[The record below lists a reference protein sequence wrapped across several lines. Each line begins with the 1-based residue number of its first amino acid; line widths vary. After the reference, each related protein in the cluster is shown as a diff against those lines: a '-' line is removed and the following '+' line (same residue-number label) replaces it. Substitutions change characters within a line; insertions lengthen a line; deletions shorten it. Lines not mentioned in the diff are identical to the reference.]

1 MIFAKKIEPI
11 FRNEFVKIWN
21 FGKVSQGIVKNEE
34 SNSHIHFLIVTK
46 QQTQMSSYQLGK
58 WDLTELVKNPKS
70 PAFQKQIQ
78 ELERQAKKFEKI
90 KSKLNPKMSSKQ
102 FMNILHQ
109 VEEISENMSRI
120 GGYASLSYS
129 SDTQSDEATSLMT
142 KMSKLGSEISN
153 KILFFDLWW
162 KTQVDNKN
170 AKRLMK
176 DAGELTE
183 YLSHKRLFAKY
194 ALSEPEERI
203 INTLDVT
210 GISALVK
217 LYDKITNSFE
227 YKMKVGSKIKTMTR
241 EELTNYV
248 RSTNPKIRE
257 TAYKT
262 ILSKYSEN
270 KGVVGEIYQNIVQNW
285 KDEGIEIRGYK
296 SPISMR
302 NIGNDVD
309 DKTID
314 SLLSICKKNSPIFQ
328 KFFIQKAKML
338 KMKKLRR
345 YDLYAP
351 AAANIKEKNYSYDK
365 SVKLVFESLG
375 KFSSTLEE
383 HARKVFNENHIDSD
397 IRQGKRDGAFCST
410 LTPKITPYV
419 LVNFT
424 GKSRDVFTLAHELG
438 HAVHSQTAQDRS
450 ILVQDAPLPLA
461 ETAST
466 FSELLLY
473 DNLSNK
479 ISDDEKK
486 AMLSEKIDDLYAT
499 ILRQSFFT
507 IFEVDAHKQIGNGT
521 TIDEISNTY
530 LKNLKV
536 QFGNSVSLSDDFEIE
551 WSCIPH
557 FYHTPFYCYAYSFGN
572 LLALSLFQRYKKEGK
587 DFVPAYINILAAG
600 GSKKPEKLLSE
611 YGFDI
616 TSPKFWQEGFDY
628 VKDQVNTLASLN

>member
-1 MIFAKKIEPI
+1 MTNYK
-11 FRNEFVKIWN
+11 
-21 FGKVSQGIVKNEE
+21 
-34 SNSHIHFLIVTK
+34 
-46 QQTQMSSYQLGK
+46 LGT
-58 WDLTELVKNPKS
+58 WDLSELVKNPKS
-70 PAFQKQIQ
+70 LVFQKQIK
-78 ELERQAKKFEKI
+78 ELENQAIKFEKI
-90 KSKLNPKMSSKQ
+90 KSKLDPKMSSKK
-102 FMNILHQ
+102 FMNIIQ
-109 VEEISENMSRI
+109 QIEEISKNMSKI

-162 KTQVDNKN
+162 KTQVDDKN

-176 DAGELTE
+176 DAGEITE

-217 LYDKITNSFE
+217 LYDKITNAFE
-227 YKMKVGSKIKTMTR
+227 YKMKIGNKSKTMTR

-262 ILSKYSEN
+262 ILTKYTEN
-270 KGVVGEIYQNIVQNW
+270 KGVVGEIYQNIVLNW
-285 KDEGIEIRGYK
+285 RDEGIEIRGYE

-309 DKTID
+309 DKTIE
-314 SLLSICKKNSPIFQ
+314 SLLSICRKNSPVFQ
-328 KFFIQKAKML
+328 KFFVQKAKML

-351 AAANIKEKNYSYDK
+351 AAANIKEKNYAYDK

-375 KFSSTLEE
+375 KFSNTLEE
-383 HARKVFNENHIDSD
+383 YARKVFNESHIDSA

-438 HAVHSQTAQDRS
+438 HAVHSQAAQDRS

-473 DNLSNK
+473 DNLSDK
-479 ISDDEKK
+479 ISDNEKK
-486 AMLSEKIDDLYAT
+486 IMLAEKIDDLYAT
-499 ILRQSFFT
+499 IMRQSFFT
-507 IFEVDAHKQIGNGT
+507 IFEVDAHKQIGKGT
-521 TIDEISNTY
+521 TINEISKTY
-530 LKNLKV
+530 LQNLKE
-536 QFGNSVSLSDDFEIE
+536 QFGNSVSLSDDFAIE

-587 DFVPAYINILAAG
+587 DFVPAYMSILAAG
-600 GSKKPEKLLSE
+600 GSKKPEKLLAE

-616 TSPKFWQEGFDY
+616 RSPKFWQEGFDY
-628 VKDQVNTLASLN
+628 VNEQVKVLASLN

>member
-1 MIFAKKIEPI
+1 MTNYK
-11 FRNEFVKIWN
+11 
-21 FGKVSQGIVKNEE
+21 
-34 SNSHIHFLIVTK
+34 
-46 QQTQMSSYQLGK
+46 LGA
-58 WDLTELVKNPKS
+58 WDLSELVKNPKS
-70 PAFQKQIQ
+70 PAFQKQIK
-78 ELERQAKKFEKI
+78 ELESQAVKFEKI
-90 KSKLNPKMSSKQ
+90 KSNLDPKMSSKK
-102 FMNILHQ
+102 FMNIIQ
-109 VEEISENMSRI
+109 QIEEISKNMSKI

-162 KTQVDNKN
+162 KTQVDDKN

-176 DAGELTE
+176 DAGEITE

-217 LYDKITNSFE
+217 LYDKITNAFE
-227 YKMKVGSKIKTMTR
+227 YKMKIGNKSKTMTR

-262 ILSKYSEN
+262 ILTKYTES
-270 KGVVGEIYQNIVQNW
+270 KGVVGEIYQNIVLNW
-285 KDEGIEIRGYK
+285 RDEGIEIRGYE

-309 DKTID
+309 DKTIE
-314 SLLSICKKNSPIFQ
+314 SLLSICRKNSPVFQ
-328 KFFIQKAKML
+328 KFFVQKAKML

-351 AAANIKEKNYSYDK
+351 AAANIKEKNYAYDK

-375 KFSSTLEE
+375 KFSNTLEE
-383 HARKVFNENHIDSD
+383 YARKVFNENHIDSA

-438 HAVHSQTAQDRS
+438 HAVHSQAARDRS

-473 DNLSNK
+473 DNLSDK
-479 ISDDEKK
+479 ISDNEKK
-486 AMLSEKIDDLYAT
+486 IMLAEKIDDLYAT
-499 ILRQSFFT
+499 IMRQSFFT
-507 IFEVDAHKQIGNGT
+507 IFEVDAHKQIGEGT
-521 TIDEISNTY
+521 TINEISKTY
-530 LKNLKV
+530 LQNLKE
-536 QFGNSVSLSDDFEIE
+536 QFGNSVSLSNDFAIE

-587 DFVPAYINILAAG
+587 DFVPAYMSILAAG
-600 GSKKPEKLLSE
+600 GSKKPEKLLAE

-616 TSPKFWQEGFDY
+616 KSPKFWQEGFDY
-628 VKDQVNTLASLN
+628 VNEQVKTLASLN

>member
-1 MIFAKKIEPI
+1 MTEIK
-11 FRNEFVKIWN
+11 
-21 FGKVSQGIVKNEE
+21 
-34 SNSHIHFLIVTK
+34 
-46 QQTQMSSYQLGK
+46 LGR
-58 WDLTELVKNPKS
+58 WDLSELTKNPKDA
-70 PAFQKQIQ
+70 AFQKQIQ
-78 ELERQAKKFEKI
+78 KLEKQARKFEKI
-90 KSKLNPKMSSKQ
+90 KLKLDPKMSSKK
-102 FMNILHQ
+102 FMSIIQQ
-109 VEEISENMSRI
+109 VEEMSEKMSKI

-142 KMSKLGSEISN
+142 QMSKLGSEISN

-162 KTQVDNKN
+162 KTQVDKKN

-176 DAGELTE
+176 NAGELTE
-183 YLSHKRLFAKY
+183 YLLHKRLFAKY

-217 LYDKITNSFE
+217 LYDKITNAYE
-227 YKMKVGSKIKTMTR
+227 YKMKIGNKTKILTR

-262 ILSKYSEN
+262 ILTKYTEN
-270 KGVVGEIYQNIVQNW
+270 KGVIGEIYQNIVLNW
-285 KDEGIEIRGYK
+285 RDEGIEIRGYK
-296 SPISMR
+296 TPISMR

-309 DKTID
+309 DKTIE
-314 SLLSICKKNSPIFQ
+314 SLLSVCKKNSSVFQ
-328 KFFIQKAKML
+328 KFFVQKAKML

-351 AAANIKEKNYSYDK
+351 AAANIKEKNYTYKK

-375 KFSSTLEE
+375 KFSETLEE
-383 HARKVFNENHIDSD
+383 FARKVFNENHIDSSV
-397 IRQGKRDGAFCST
+397 RQGKRDGAFCST
-410 LTPKITPYV
+410 ISPKITPYV

-438 HAVHSQTAQDRS
+438 HAVHSQAAQDRS

-473 DNLSNK
+473 DNLSDK

-486 AMLSEKIDDLYAT
+486 IVLSEKIDDLYAT

-507 IFEVDAHKQIGNGT
+507 IFEVDAHKQIGKGT
-521 TIDEISNTY
+521 TVDEISKTY
-530 LKNLKV
+530 LQNLKE
-536 QFGNSVSLSDDFEIE
+536 QFGNSVSLSEDFAIE

-587 DFVPAYINILAAG
+587 DFVPSYINILAAG
-600 GSKKPEKLLSE
+600 GSKKPERLLLE

-616 TSPKFWQEGFDY
+616 RSPKFWQQGFDY
-628 VKDQVNTLASLN
+628 VHEQVKALSSLN

>member
-1 MIFAKKIEPI
+1 MA
-11 FRNEFVKIWN
+11 NY
-21 FGKVSQGIVKNEE
+21 
-34 SNSHIHFLIVTK
+34 T
-46 QQTQMSSYQLGK
+46 LGT
-58 WDLTELVKNPKS
+58 WDLSKLAKNPKS
-70 PAFQKQIQ
+70 PAFQKQIK
-78 ELERQAKKFEKI
+78 ELENQAIKFEKI
-90 KSKLNPKMSSKQ
+90 KSKLDPKMSSKK
-102 FMNILHQ
+102 FMSIIRQ
-109 VEEISENMSRI
+109 IEEISENMSKI

-129 SDTQSDEATSLMT
+129 ADTQSDEATSLMT

-162 KTQVDNKN
+162 KTQVDEKN

-176 DAGELTE
+176 DAGEITE

-217 LYDKITNSFE
+217 LYDKITNVFE
-227 YKMKVGSKIKTMTR
+227 YKMKVGNKSKTMTR

-248 RSTNPKIRE
+248 RNTNPKIRE

-262 ILSKYSEN
+262 ILTKYTEN
-270 KGVVGEIYQNIVQNW
+270 KGVVGEIYQNIVLNW
-285 KDEGIEIRGYK
+285 RDEGIEIRGYK

-309 DKTID
+309 DKTIE
-314 SLLSICKKNSPIFQ
+314 SLLSICRKNSPVFQ
-328 KFFIQKAKML
+328 KFFVQKAKML

-351 AAANIKEKNYSYDK
+351 AAANIKEKNYAYDK

-375 KFSSTLEE
+375 KFSSTLEDY
-383 HARKVFNENHIDSD
+383 ARKVFNENHIDSA

-438 HAVHSQTAQDRS
+438 HAVHSQAAQDRS

-473 DNLSNK
+473 DNLSEK

-486 AMLSEKIDDLYAT
+486 IMLSEKIDDLYAT

-507 IFEVDAHKQIGNGT
+507 IFEVDAHKQIGDGT
-521 TIDEISNTY
+521 TIDEISKRY
-530 LKNLKV
+530 LQNLKD
-536 QFGNSVSLSDDFEIE
+536 QFGNSVSLSDDFAIE

-587 DFVPAYINILAAG
+587 DFVPAYISILAAG
-600 GSKKPEKLLSE
+600 GSKKPEKLLAE
-611 YGFDI
+611 HGFDI
-616 TSPKFWQEGFDY
+616 RSPKFWQEGFDY
-628 VKDQVNTLASLN
+628 VGEQVKALSSLN

>member
-1 MIFAKKIEPI
+1 M
-11 FRNEFVKIWN
+11 VK
-21 FGKVSQGIVKNEE
+21 
-34 SNSHIHFLIVTK
+34 
-46 QQTQMSSYQLGK
+46 YQLEE
-58 WDLTELVKNPKS
+58 WDLSELVKDPKS
-70 PAFQKQIQ
+70 SAFQKDIKSL
-78 ELERQAKKFEKI
+78 ELSAKKFEKI
-90 KSKLNPKMSSKQ
+90 KNSLEPNISSKKFMTILHELENISEKMSK
-102 FMNILHQ
+102 
-109 VEEISENMSRI
+109 V
-120 GGYASLSYS
+120 GGYASLAYS
-129 SDTQSDEATSLMT
+129 ADTQSDEATSLMT

-162 KTQVDNKN
+162 KTQIDEKN

-176 DAGELTE
+176 KTGELSE
-183 YLSHKRLFAKY
+183 YLVHKRLIAKY
-194 ALSEPEERI
+194 SLSEPEERI
-203 INTLDVT
+203 INTLEVT

-217 LYDKITNSFE
+217 LYDKITNAYE
-227 YKMKVGSKIKTMTR
+227 YKMKIGKKTKKMTR

-257 TAYKT
+257 NAYKT
-262 ILSKYSEN
+262 ILSKYTEN
-270 KGVVGEIYQNIVQNW
+270 KGVIGEIYQNIVLNW
-285 KDEGIEIRGYK
+285 RDEGIEIRGYD

-309 DKTID
+309 DKTIE
-314 SLLSICKKNSPIFQ
+314 SLLVVCKKNSYVFQ
-328 KFFIQKAKML
+328 KFFLQKAKML

-351 AAANIKEKNYSYDK
+351 AAANIKEKNYPYDK
-365 SVKLVFESLG
+365 SVKLVFESLS
-375 KFSSTLEE
+375 KFSPKLRDF
-383 HARKVFNENHIDSD
+383 AKKVFEQKHIDSS
-397 IRQGKRDGAFCST
+397 IRTGKREGAFCST

-419 LVNFT
+419 LINFT
-424 GKSRDVFTLAHELG
+424 GKSRDIFTLAHELG
-438 HAVHSQTAQDRS
+438 HSVHSQSAQDRS

-473 DNLSNK
+473 DNLSEK
-479 ISDDEKK
+479 IDDNEKK
-486 AMLSEKIDDLYAT
+486 IMLSEKIDDLYAT
-499 ILRQSFFT
+499 IMRQSFFT

-521 TIDEISNTY
+521 TIDEISKTY
-530 LKNLKV
+530 LQNLRE
-536 QFGNSVSLSDDFEIE
+536 QFGNSIILSEDFSIE

-587 DFVPAYINILAAG
+587 DFVPSYIEILAAG

-616 TSPKFWQEGFDY
+616 TSNKFWQEGFDY
-628 VKDQVNTLASLN
+628 IDGQVKALAVLN

>member
-1 MIFAKKIEPI
+1 
-11 FRNEFVKIWN
+11 
-21 FGKVSQGIVKNEE
+21 
-34 SNSHIHFLIVTK
+34 
-46 QQTQMSSYQLGK
+46 MSEYKLGG
-58 WDLTELVKNPKS
+58 WDLSELAKNPKS
-70 PAFQKQIQ
+70 AAFQKQVQ
-78 ELERQAKKFEKI
+78 ELEKQAVKFEKI
-90 KSKLNPKMSSKQ
+90 KSQLNPKMSSKK
-102 FMNILHQ
+102 FKDILNQ
-109 VEEISENMSRI
+109 VEKISENMSKI

-142 KMSKLGSEISN
+142 KMSKLGSDISN

-162 KTQVDNKN
+162 KTQVDEKN

-176 DAGELTE
+176 DSGELTE
-183 YLSHKRLFAKY
+183 YLAHKRLFAKY

-217 LYDKITNSFE
+217 LYDKITNVFE
-227 YKMKVGSKIKTMTR
+227 YQMKVGNKNKKMTR

-257 TAYKT
+257 TAYKI
-262 ILSKYSEN
+262 ILTKYSEN
-270 KGVVGEIYQNIVQNW
+270 KGVVGEIYQNIVLNW
-285 KDEGIEIRGYK
+285 RDEGIEIRGYD

-309 DKTID
+309 DKTIE
-314 SLLSICKKNSPIFQ
+314 SLLSICRKISPVFQ
-328 KFFIQKAKML
+328 KFFAQKAKML

-345 YDLYAP
+345 YDVYAP
-351 AAANIKEKNYSYDK
+351 AAANIKEKNYTYSK

-375 KFSSTLEE
+375 KFSGTLEE
-383 HARKVFNENHIDSD
+383 YARKIFNENHIDSA

-438 HAVHSQTAQDRS
+438 HAVHSQAAQDRS
-450 ILVQDAPLPLA
+450 ILVQDSPLPLA

-466 FSELLLY
+466 FSELILY
-473 DNLSNK
+473 DNLSDK

-486 AMLSEKIDDLYAT
+486 IMLAEKIDDLYAT
-499 ILRQSFFT
+499 ILRQSYFT
-507 IFEVDAHKQIGNGT
+507 IFEVDAHKQIGKGT
-521 TIDEISNTY
+521 TIDEISKTY
-530 LKNLKV
+530 LQNLKE
-536 QFGNSVSLSDDFEIE
+536 QFGNSVTISNDFAIE

-557 FYHTPFYCYAYSFGN
+557 FHHTPFYCYAYSFGN

-587 DFVPAYINILAAG
+587 DFVPSYINILAAG
-600 GSKKPEKLLSE
+600 GSKKPEKLLAE

-616 TSPKFWQEGFDY
+616 RSPKFWQEGFDY
-628 VKDQVNTLASLN
+628 INEQV

>member
-1 MIFAKKIEPI
+1 MTNYK
-11 FRNEFVKIWN
+11 
-21 FGKVSQGIVKNEE
+21 
-34 SNSHIHFLIVTK
+34 
-46 QQTQMSSYQLGK
+46 LGM
-58 WDLTELVKNPKS
+58 WDLSELVKNPKS
-70 PAFQKQIQ
+70 LAFQKQIK
-78 ELERQAKKFEKI
+78 ELENQAIKFEKI
-90 KSKLNPKMSSKQ
+90 KSKLNPKMSSKK
-102 FMNILHQ
+102 FMNIIQ
-109 VEEISENMSRI
+109 QIEEISKNMSKI

-162 KTQVDNKN
+162 KTQVDDKN

-176 DAGELTE
+176 DAGEITE

-217 LYDKITNSFE
+217 LYDKITNAFE
-227 YKMKVGSKIKTMTR
+227 YKMKIGNKSKTMTR
-241 EELTNYV
+241 EEITNYV

-262 ILSKYSEN
+262 ILTKYTEN
-270 KGVVGEIYQNIVQNW
+270 KGVVGEIYQNIVLNW
-285 KDEGIEIRGYK
+285 RDEGIEIRGYE

-309 DKTID
+309 DKTIE
-314 SLLSICKKNSPIFQ
+314 SLLSICRKNSPVFQ
-328 KFFIQKAKML
+328 KFFVQKAKML

-351 AAANIKEKNYSYDK
+351 AAANIKEKNYAYDK

-383 HARKVFNENHIDSD
+383 YARKVFNENHIDSA

-438 HAVHSQTAQDRS
+438 HAVHSQAAQDRS

-473 DNLSNK
+473 DNLSDK
-479 ISDDEKK
+479 ISDNEKK
-486 AMLSEKIDDLYAT
+486 IMLAEKIDDLYAT
-499 ILRQSFFT
+499 IMRQSFFT
-507 IFEVDAHKQIGNGT
+507 IFEVDAHKQMGKGT
-521 TIDEISNTY
+521 TINEISKTY
-530 LKNLKV
+530 LQNLKE
-536 QFGNSVSLSDDFEIE
+536 QFGNSVSLSDDFAIE

-587 DFVPAYINILAAG
+587 DFVPAYMSILAAG
-600 GSKKPEKLLSE
+600 GSKKPEKLLAE

-616 TSPKFWQEGFDY
+616 RSPKFWQEGFDY
-628 VKDQVNTLASLN
+628 VNEQVKALALLN

>member
-1 MIFAKKIEPI
+1 MTE
-11 FRNEFVKIWN
+11 
-21 FGKVSQGIVKNEE
+21 
-34 SNSHIHFLIVTK
+34 
-46 QQTQMSSYQLGK
+46 YQLGR
-58 WDLTELVKNPKS
+58 WDLSELANNPKS
-70 PAFQKQIQ
+70 PEFQKQVK
-78 ELERQAKKFEKI
+78 ELEKQAEKFEKI
-90 KSKLNPKMSSKQ
+90 KSRLDPKMSSKK
-102 FMNILHQ
+102 FLSILHQ
-109 VEEISENMSRI
+109 VEEISEKMSKI

-142 KMSKLGSEISN
+142 RMSKLGAEISN

-162 KTQVDNKN
+162 KMQIDEKN
-170 AKRLMK
+170 AKRLMN
-176 DAGELTE
+176 DAGEITE

-217 LYDKITNSFE
+217 LYDKITNAFE
-227 YKMKVGSKIKTMTR
+227 YKMKIGNKTKSMTR
-241 EELTNYV
+241 EEITNYV
-248 RSTNPKIRE
+248 RSTNSKIRE

-262 ILSKYSEN
+262 ILTKYSEN
-270 KGVVGEIYQNIVQNW
+270 KGVVGEIYQNIVLNW
-285 KDEGIEIRGYK
+285 KDEGIDIRGYK

-302 NIGNDVD
+302 NIGNNVD
-309 DKTID
+309 DKTIET
-314 SLLSICKKNSPIFQ
+314 LLFVCKNNAPVFQ
-328 KFFIQKAKML
+328 KFFTQKAKML
-338 KMKKLRR
+338 NMNKLRR

-351 AAANIKEKNYSYDK
+351 ATANIKEKRYPYNK
-365 SVKLVFESLG
+365 SVKLVFESFG
-375 KFSSTLEE
+375 KFSDTLEE
-383 HARKVFNENHIDSD
+383 YAKKIFNENHIDSEV
-397 IRQGKRDGAFCST
+397 RQGKRDGAFCST

-438 HAVHSQTAQDRS
+438 HAVHSQAAQDRS

-473 DNLSNK
+473 DNISEK

-486 AMLSEKIDDLYAT
+486 IMLSEKIDDFYAT

-521 TIDEISNTY
+521 TVDEISKTY
-530 LKNLKV
+530 LQNLKT
-536 QFGNSVSLSDDFEIE
+536 QFGDSVRLSEDFAIE

-587 DFVPAYINILAAG
+587 DFVPSYIDILAAG
-600 GSKKPEKLLSE
+600 GSKKPEKLLAE
-611 YGFDI
+611 HGLDI
-616 TSPKFWQEGFDY
+616 RTTKFWQEGFDY
-628 VKDQVNTLASLN
+628 VKDQVKALSALN

>member
-1 MIFAKKIEPI
+1 M
-11 FRNEFVKIWN
+11 N
-21 FGKVSQGIVKNEE
+21 
-34 SNSHIHFLIVTK
+34 HFLIVRI
-46 QQTQMSSYQLGK
+46 SHQLMTTYHPGI
-58 WDLTELVKNPKS
+58 WDLTKLVKNPKS
-70 PAFQKQIQ
+70 PAFQKQIK
-78 ELERQAKKFEKI
+78 ELEKQAVSFEKI
-90 KSKLNPKMSSKQ
+90 KSKLNPKISSTNFK
-102 FMNILHQ
+102 NILQQ

-129 SDTQSDEATSLMT
+129 SNTQSDEATSLMSR
-142 KMSKLGSEISN
+142 MSKLGSEISN

-162 KTQVDNKN
+162 KTQVDEKN

-176 DAGELTE
+176 DAGELRE

-194 ALSEPEERI
+194 ALSEPEEKI

-217 LYDKITNSFE
+217 LYDKITNSYE
-227 YKMKVGSKIKTMTR
+227 YKMKIGNKNKVLTR

-262 ILSKYSEN
+262 ILGKYIEN
-270 KGVVGEIYQNIVQNW
+270 KGVIGEIYQNIVRNW

-309 DKTID
+309 DKTIE
-314 SLLSICKKNSPIFQ
+314 SLLAVCRKNSPIFQ
-328 KFFIQKAKML
+328 KFFQQKAKML
-338 KMKKLRR
+338 KLKKLRR
-345 YDLYAP
+345 YDVYAP
-351 AAANIKEKNYSYDK
+351 ATSNIKEKNYTYDK

-375 KFSSTLEE
+375 KFSSTLEDY
-383 HARKVFNENHIDSD
+383 ARKVFNENHVDSE

-410 LTPKITPYV
+410 LSPKRTPFV

-438 HAVHSQTAQDRS
+438 HAVHSQAAQDRS

-473 DNLSNK
+473 DNLSDK
-479 ISDDEKK
+479 ISNNEKK
-486 AMLSEKIDDLYAT
+486 IMLSEKIDDLYAT

-521 TIDEISNTY
+521 TIDEISKLY
-530 LKNLKV
+530 LQNLKE
-536 QFGNSVSLSDDFEIE
+536 QFGNSVTLSDDFAIE

-616 TSPKFWQEGFDY
+616 RSPKFWQEGFDY
-628 VKDQVNTLASLN
+628 VKEQVKALSALN

>member
-1 MIFAKKIEPI
+1 
-11 FRNEFVKIWN
+11 
-21 FGKVSQGIVKNEE
+21 
-34 SNSHIHFLIVTK
+34 
-46 QQTQMSSYQLGK
+46 MSEYQLGG
-58 WDLTELVKNPKS
+58 WDLSELAENPKS
-70 PAFQKQIQ
+70 IAFQKQIQ
-78 ELERQAKKFEKI
+78 ELEKQAMKFEKNKTKL
-90 KSKLNPKMSSKQ
+90 KSKISPKEFK
-102 FMNILHQ
+102 NILQQ
-109 VEEISENMSRI
+109 VEKISENMSKI

-142 KMSKLGSEISN
+142 RMSKLGSEISN

-162 KTQVDNKN
+162 KTQVDEKN
-170 AKRLMK
+170 AKRLMENTG
-176 DAGELTE
+176 DLRE
-183 YLSHKRLFAKY
+183 YLAHKRLFAKY

-217 LYDKITNSFE
+217 LYDKITNVFE
-227 YKMKVGSKIKTMTR
+227 YQMKVGNKNKTMTR
-241 EELTNYV
+241 EQLTNFV

-262 ILSKYSEN
+262 ILTKYVEN
-270 KGVVGEIYQNIVQNW
+270 KGVIGEIYQNIVLNW
-285 KDEGIEIRGYK
+285 RDEGIEIRGYD

-309 DKTID
+309 DKTIE
-314 SLLSICKKNSPIFQ
+314 SLLSICKKNSPVFQ
-328 KFFIQKAKML
+328 KFFAQKAKML

-345 YDLYAP
+345 YDVYAP
-351 AAANIKEKNYSYDK
+351 AAANIKEKNYTYNK

-375 KFSSTLEE
+375 KFSSVLEE
-383 HARKVFNENHIDSD
+383 HARKVFNENHIDSA

-410 LTPKITPYV
+410 LTPKITPFV

-438 HAVHSQTAQDRS
+438 HAVHSQAAQNRS

-473 DNLSNK
+473 DNLSDK
-479 ISDDEKK
+479 ISDNEKK
-486 AMLSEKIDDLYAT
+486 IMLSEKIDDLYGT

-507 IFEVDAHKQIGNGT
+507 IFEVDAHKQIGDGT
-521 TIDEISNTY
+521 TIDEISKTY
-530 LKNLKV
+530 LQNLKE
-536 QFGNSVSLSDDFEIE
+536 QFGNSVNISEDFAIE

-587 DFVPAYINILAAG
+587 DFVPSYINILAAG
-600 GSKKPEKLLSE
+600 GSQKPEKLLSE
-611 YGFDI
+611 YGFNI
-616 TSPKFWQEGFDY
+616 RSPKFWQEGFDY
-628 VKDQVNTLASLN
+628 IKEQVKALSSLN

>member
-1 MIFAKKIEPI
+1 MTNYK
-11 FRNEFVKIWN
+11 
-21 FGKVSQGIVKNEE
+21 
-34 SNSHIHFLIVTK
+34 
-46 QQTQMSSYQLGK
+46 LGM
-58 WDLTELVKNPKS
+58 WDLSELVKNPKS
-70 PAFQKQIQ
+70 LAFQKQIK
-78 ELERQAKKFEKI
+78 ELENQAIKFEKI
-90 KSKLNPKMSSKQ
+90 KSKLNPKMSSKK
-102 FMNILHQ
+102 FMNIIQ
-109 VEEISENMSRI
+109 QIEEISKNMSKI

-162 KTQVDNKN
+162 KTQVDDKN

-176 DAGELTE
+176 DTGEITE

-217 LYDKITNSFE
+217 LYDKITNAFE
-227 YKMKVGSKIKTMTR
+227 YKMKIGNKSKTMTR

-262 ILSKYSEN
+262 ILTKYTES
-270 KGVVGEIYQNIVQNW
+270 KGVVGEIYQNIILNW
-285 KDEGIEIRGYK
+285 RDEGIEIRGYE

-309 DKTID
+309 DKTIET
-314 SLLSICKKNSPIFQ
+314 LLSICRKNSPVFQ
-328 KFFIQKAKML
+328 KFFVQKAKML

-351 AAANIKEKNYSYDK
+351 AAANIKEKNYAYDK

-383 HARKVFNENHIDSD
+383 YARKVFNENHIDSA

-438 HAVHSQTAQDRS
+438 HAVHSQAAQDRS

-473 DNLSNK
+473 DNLSDK
-479 ISDDEKK
+479 ISDNEKK
-486 AMLSEKIDDLYAT
+486 IMLAEKIDDLYAT
-499 ILRQSFFT
+499 IMRQSFFT
-507 IFEVDAHKQIGNGT
+507 IFEVDAHKQIGEGT
-521 TIDEISNTY
+521 TINEISKTY
-530 LKNLKV
+530 LQNLKE
-536 QFGNSVSLSDDFEIE
+536 QFGNSVSLSNDFAIE

-587 DFVPAYINILAAG
+587 DFVPAYMSILAAG
-600 GSKKPEKLLSE
+600 GSKKPEKLLAE

-616 TSPKFWQEGFDY
+616 RSPKFWQEGFDY
-628 VKDQVNTLASLN
+628 VNEQVKVLASLN

>member
-1 MIFAKKIEPI
+1 M
-11 FRNEFVKIWN
+11 
-21 FGKVSQGIVKNEE
+21 SQ
-34 SNSHIHFLIVTK
+34 
-46 QQTQMSSYQLGK
+46 YQLGM
-58 WDLTELVKNPKS
+58 WDLSELAKNPKS
-70 PAFQKQIQ
+70 PAFQKQIH
-78 ELERQAKKFEKI
+78 ELENQAKKFEKI
-90 KSKLNPKMSSKQ
+90 KSKLHPKMSSKK
-102 FMNILHQ
+102 FMEILVQ
-109 VEEISENMSRI
+109 VEEISEKMSKI

-142 KMSKLGSEISN
+142 RMSKLGSDISN

-162 KTQVDNKN
+162 KTQVDEKN
-170 AKRLMK
+170 AKRLIK
-176 DAGELTE
+176 DAGELSE
-183 YLSHKRLFAKY
+183 YLAHKRLIAKY
-194 ALSEPEERI
+194 SLSEPEERI

-217 LYDKITNSFE
+217 LYDKITNAFE
-227 YKMKVGSKIKTMTR
+227 YQMKIGNKTKKMTR

-248 RSTNPKIRE
+248 RDTSPKIRE

-262 ILSKYSEN
+262 ILGKYNEN
-270 KGVVGEIYQNIVQNW
+270 KGVVGEIYQNIALNW
-285 KDEGIEIRGYK
+285 KDEGIDIRGYK
-296 SPISMR
+296 TPISMR

-309 DKTID
+309 DETIE
-314 SLLSICKKNSPIFQ
+314 SLLAVCKKNAPVFQ
-328 KFFIQKAKML
+328 KFFVQKAKML

-345 YDLYAP
+345 YDIYAP
-351 AAANIKEKNYSYDK
+351 AAVNIKEKNYSYNK

-375 KFSSTLEE
+375 KFSNTLEDF
-383 HARKVFNENHIDSD
+383 ARKVFNENHIDSSV
-397 IRQGKRDGAFCST
+397 RQGKRDGAFCST

-438 HAVHSQTAQDRS
+438 HAVHSQAAQDRS

-473 DNLSNK
+473 DNISGE

-486 AMLSEKIDDLYAT
+486 IMLSEKIDDLYAT

-507 IFEVDAHKQIGNGT
+507 IFEIDAHEQIGKGT
-521 TIDEISNTY
+521 TIDEISKTY
-530 LKNLKV
+530 LQNLKQ
-536 QFGNSVSLSDDFEIE
+536 QFGKSVDVTDDFAIE

-572 LLALSLFQRYKKEGK
+572 LLALSLFQRYKKEGQ
-587 DFVPAYINILAAG
+587 DFVPAYIDILAAG
-600 GSKKPEKLLSE
+600 GSKKSEKLLKE
-611 YGFDI
+611 HGLDI
-616 TSPKFWQEGFDY
+616 QSTKFWQEGFDY
-628 VKDQVNTLASLN
+628 VNEQVKALSSLN

>member
-1 MIFAKKIEPI
+1 
-11 FRNEFVKIWN
+11 
-21 FGKVSQGIVKNEE
+21 
-34 SNSHIHFLIVTK
+34 
-46 QQTQMSSYQLGK
+46 MSSYQLGT
-58 WDLTELVKNPKS
+58 WDLTKLVKNPKG
-70 PAFQKQIQ
+70 PAFQKQIK
-78 ELERQAKKFEKI
+78 ELESQAIKFEKM
-90 KSKLNPKMSSKQ
+90 KSKLDPKMSSKQ

-109 VEEISENMSRI
+109 VEEISENMNKI

-142 KMSKLGSEISN
+142 KMSKLGAEISN

-162 KTQVDNKN
+162 KTQVDEKN

-176 DAGELTE
+176 DAGEITE

-227 YKMKVGSKIKTMTR
+227 YKMKIGNKSKVMTR

-262 ILSKYSEN
+262 ILSKYSDN
-270 KGVVGEIYQNIVQNW
+270 KGVVGEIYQNIVLNW
-285 KDEGIEIRGYK
+285 KDEGIEIRGYE

-302 NIGNDVD
+302 NIGNDID
-309 DKTID
+309 DKTIE
-314 SLLSICKKNSPIFQ
+314 SLLSVCKKNSPVFQ
-328 KFFIQKAKML
+328 KFFVQKAKML
-338 KMKKLRR
+338 NMKKLRR

-351 AAANIKEKNYSYDK
+351 ATSKIKEKNYSYDK

-383 HARKVFNENHIDSD
+383 YARKVFNENHIDSA

-410 LTPKITPYV
+410 LSPKITPYV

-438 HAVHSQTAQDRS
+438 HAVHSQAAQDRS

-473 DNLSNK
+473 DNISDK
-479 ISDDEKK
+479 ISDNEKK
-486 AMLSEKIDDLYAT
+486 VMLSEKIDDLYAT

-507 IFEVDAHKQIGNGT
+507 IFEIDAHKQIGEGT
-521 TIDEISNTY
+521 TIDEISKTY
-530 LKNLKV
+530 LNNLKV
-536 QFGNSVSLSDDFEIE
+536 QFGNSMSLTEDFAIE

-587 DFVPAYINILAAG
+587 DFVPAYISILAAG
-600 GSKKPEKLLSE
+600 GSKKPEKLLAE

-616 TSPKFWQEGFDY
+616 SSPKFWQEGFNY
-628 VKDQVNTLASLN
+628 VKEQVKTLSLLN

>member
-1 MIFAKKIEPI
+1 
-11 FRNEFVKIWN
+11 
-21 FGKVSQGIVKNEE
+21 
-34 SNSHIHFLIVTK
+34 
-46 QQTQMSSYQLGK
+46 MSKYQLGE
-58 WDLTELVKNPKS
+58 WDLTELAKNPKN
-70 PAFQKQIQ
+70 PAFQKQIL
-78 ELERQAKKFEKI
+78 ELEKQAKKFEKI
-90 KSKLNPKMSSKQ
+90 KSKLEPKITSKK
-102 FMNILHQ
+102 FMGILKEI
-109 VEEISENMSRI
+109 EEISEKMSKI

-162 KTQVDNKN
+162 KTQVDDKN

-176 DAGELTE
+176 NTGELNE

-194 ALSEPEERI
+194 SLSEPEERI

-217 LYDKITNSFE
+217 LYDKITNAYE
-227 YKMKVGSKIKTMTR
+227 YKMKVGNKNKILTR

-248 RSTNPKIRE
+248 RNTNSKIRE

-262 ILSKYSEN
+262 ILTKYTQN
-270 KGVVGEIYQNIVQNW
+270 KGVTGEIYQNIVLNW
-285 KDEGIEIRGYK
+285 RDEGIEIRGYK

-314 SLLSICKKNSPIFQ
+314 SLLSVCKKNSSVFQ

-351 AAANIKEKNYSYDK
+351 AAANIKEKNYSYNA

-375 KFSSTLEE
+375 KFSETLEGF
-383 HARKVFNENHIDSD
+383 ARKVFDENHVDSS

-438 HAVHSQTAQDRS
+438 HAVHSQAAQDRS

-473 DNLSNK
+473 DNLSSK

-486 AMLSEKIDDLYAT
+486 IILSEKIDDLYAT

-507 IFEVDAHKQIGNGT
+507 IFEIDAHKQIGNGT
-521 TIDEISNTY
+521 TVEEISKTY
-530 LKNLKV
+530 LQNLKE
-536 QFGNSVSLSDDFEIE
+536 QFGNSVNISEDFAIE

-587 DFVPAYINILAAG
+587 DFVPAYIDILAAG
-600 GSKKPEKLLSE
+600 GSKKPEDLLSE
-611 YGFDI
+611 YGFNI
-616 TSPKFWQEGFDY
+616 RSPKFWQEGFDY
-628 VKDQVNTLASLN
+628 VNEQVKALSSLN

>member
-1 MIFAKKIEPI
+1 
-11 FRNEFVKIWN
+11 
-21 FGKVSQGIVKNEE
+21 
-34 SNSHIHFLIVTK
+34 
-46 QQTQMSSYQLGK
+46 MSEYKLGG
-58 WDLTELVKNPKS
+58 WDLSELAQDPKS
-70 PAFQKQIQ
+70 SEFQKHVQ
-78 ELERQAKKFEKI
+78 ELEKRANKFEKI
-90 KSKLNPKMSSKQ
+90 KTKLDPKMSSKK
-102 FMNILHQ
+102 FMDILKE
-109 VEEISENMSRI
+109 VEVISEKMSKI

-142 KMSKLGSEISN
+142 KMSKLGSDISN

-162 KTQVDNKN
+162 KTQIDDKN

-176 DAGELTE
+176 DAGELQE

-194 ALSEPEERI
+194 SLTEPEERI

-210 GISALVK
+210 GASALVK
-217 LYDKITNSFE
+217 LYDKITNVFE
-227 YKMKVGSKIKTMTR
+227 YKMKVGSKTKTMTR

-248 RSTNPKIRE
+248 RSTNPEIRE

-262 ILSKYSEN
+262 ILTKYTEN
-270 KGVVGEIYQNIVQNW
+270 KGVIGEIYQNIVLNW
-285 KDEGIEIRGYK
+285 RDEGIEIRGYK

-309 DKTID
+309 DETIEA
-314 SLLSICKKNSPIFQ
+314 LLSACKKNSKVFQ
-328 KFFIQKAKML
+328 KFFLQKAKML

-351 AAANIKEKNYSYDK
+351 ATANIKEKNYQYNK

-375 KFSSTLEE
+375 RFSDTLEGY
-383 HARKVFNENHIDSD
+383 ARKVFNENHIDSEV
-397 IRQGKRDGAFCST
+397 RQGKRDGAFCST
-410 LTPKITPYV
+410 LTPQITPYV

-424 GKSRDVFTLAHELG
+424 GKTRDVFTLAHELG
-438 HAVHSQTAQDRS
+438 HAVHSQAAQDRS

-473 DNLSNK
+473 DNLSDK

-486 AMLSEKIDDLYAT
+486 IMLSEKIDDLYAT

-507 IFEVDAHKQIGNGT
+507 IFEVDAHKQIGDGT
-521 TIDEISNTY
+521 TVDEISKTY
-530 LKNLKV
+530 LQNLKE
-536 QFGNSVSLSDDFEIE
+536 QFGTAVSLSDDFAIE

-587 DFVPAYINILAAG
+587 EFVPSYIEILAAG
-600 GSKKPEKLLSE
+600 GSKKPERLLSE

-616 TSPKFWQEGFDY
+616 RSPKFWQEGFDY
-628 VKDQVNTLASLN
+628 VKDQVKALSDLN

>member
-1 MIFAKKIEPI
+1 
-11 FRNEFVKIWN
+11 
-21 FGKVSQGIVKNEE
+21 
-34 SNSHIHFLIVTK
+34 
-46 QQTQMSSYQLGK
+46 MSSYQLGK
-58 WDLTELVKNPKS
+58 WDLTKLVKNPKS
-70 PAFQKQIQ
+70 PAFQKQIK
-78 ELERQAKKFEKI
+78 ELENQAIKFEKI

-109 VEEISENMSRI
+109 VEEISESMSKI

-142 KMSKLGSEISN
+142 KMSKLGAEISN

-162 KTQVDNKN
+162 KTQVDEKN

-176 DAGELTE
+176 DAGEITE

-227 YKMKVGSKIKTMTR
+227 YKMKIGNKTKVMTR

-248 RSTNPKIRE
+248 RSINPKIRE

-262 ILSKYSEN
+262 ILSKYSDN

-285 KDEGIEIRGYK
+285 KDEGEGIEIRGYK

-302 NIGNDVD
+302 NIGNDID
-309 DKTID
+309 DKTIE
-314 SLLSICKKNSPIFQ
+314 SLLAICKKNSPVFQ
-328 KFFIQKAKML
+328 KFFVQKAKML

-383 HARKVFNENHIDSD
+383 YARKVFDENHIDSD
-397 IRQGKRDGAFCST
+397 VRQGKRDGAFCST

-438 HAVHSQTAQDRS
+438 HAVHSQAAQDRS

-473 DNLSNK
+473 DNISNK
-479 ISDDEKK
+479 ISDNEKK
-486 AMLSEKIDDLYAT
+486 IMLSEKIDDLYAT

-507 IFEVDAHKQIGNGT
+507 IFEVDAHKQIGEGT
-521 TIDEISNTY
+521 TIDEISKTY
-530 LKNLKV
+530 LNNLKI
-536 QFGNSVSLSDDFEIE
+536 QFGNSVSLSDDFAIE

-587 DFVPAYINILAAG
+587 DFVPAYISILAAG

-616 TSPKFWQEGFDY
+616 SSPKFWQEGFDY
-628 VKDQVNTLASLN
+628 VKEQVKTLSSLN

>member
-1 MIFAKKIEPI
+1 M
-11 FRNEFVKIWN
+11 
-21 FGKVSQGIVKNEE
+21 SQ
-34 SNSHIHFLIVTK
+34 
-46 QQTQMSSYQLGK
+46 YQLGT
-58 WDLTELVKNPKS
+58 WDLSELAKNPKS
-70 PAFQKQIQ
+70 TAFQKKIT
-78 ELERQAKKFEKI
+78 ELENQAKKFEKI
-90 KSKLNPKMSSKQ
+90 KSKLDPKMSSKK
-102 FMNILHQ
+102 FMEILNQ
-109 VEEISENMSRI
+109 VEEISEKMSKI

-142 KMSKLGSEISN
+142 RMSKLGSDISN

-162 KTQVDNKN
+162 KTQVDEKN
-170 AKRLMK
+170 AKRLIK
-176 DAGELTE
+176 DAGELSE
-183 YLSHKRLFAKY
+183 YLAHKRLIAKY
-194 ALSEPEERI
+194 SLSEPEERI

-217 LYDKITNSFE
+217 LYDKITNAFE
-227 YKMKVGSKIKTMTR
+227 YQMKIGNKTKKMTR

-248 RSTNPKIRE
+248 RDTNPKIRE

-262 ILSKYSEN
+262 ILGKYNQN
-270 KGVVGEIYQNIVQNW
+270 KGVVGEIYQNIVLNW
-285 KDEGIEIRGYK
+285 KDEGIDIRGYK
-296 SPISMR
+296 TPISMR

-309 DKTID
+309 DKTIE
-314 SLLSICKKNSPIFQ
+314 SLLTVCEKNAPVFQ
-328 KFFIQKAKML
+328 KFFVQKAKML

-345 YDLYAP
+345 YDIYAP
-351 AAANIKEKNYSYDK
+351 AAANIKEKNYSYNK

-375 KFSSTLEE
+375 RFSNTLEDF
-383 HARKVFNENHIDSD
+383 ARKVFNENHIDSAV
-397 IRQGKRDGAFCST
+397 RQGKRDGAFCST

-438 HAVHSQTAQDRS
+438 HAVHSQAAQDRS

-473 DNLSNK
+473 DNISDK

-486 AMLSEKIDDLYAT
+486 IMLSEKIDDLYAT

-507 IFEVDAHKQIGNGT
+507 IFEIDAHKQIGNGT
-521 TIDEISNTY
+521 TIDEISKTY
-530 LKNLKV
+530 LQNLKK
-536 QFGNSVSLSDDFEIE
+536 QFGKSVDVTDDFAIE

-572 LLALSLFQRYKKEGK
+572 LLALSLFQRYKKEGQ
-587 DFVPAYINILAAG
+587 DFVPAYIDILAAG
-600 GSKKPEKLLSE
+600 GSKKPEKLLQE
-611 YGFDI
+611 HGLDI
-616 TSPKFWQEGFDY
+616 GSTKFWQEGFDY
-628 VKDQVNTLASLN
+628 VNEQVKALSSLN

>member
-1 MIFAKKIEPI
+1 MTNYK
-11 FRNEFVKIWN
+11 
-21 FGKVSQGIVKNEE
+21 
-34 SNSHIHFLIVTK
+34 
-46 QQTQMSSYQLGK
+46 LGT
-58 WDLTELVKNPKS
+58 WDLSELVKNPKS
-70 PAFQKQIQ
+70 PAFQKQIK
-78 ELERQAKKFEKI
+78 ELESQAIKFEKI
-90 KSKLNPKMSSKQ
+90 KSNLDPKMSSKK
-102 FMNILHQ
+102 FMNIIQ
-109 VEEISENMSRI
+109 QIEEISKNMSKI

-162 KTQVDNKN
+162 KTQVDDKN

-176 DAGELTE
+176 DAGEITE

-217 LYDKITNSFE
+217 LYDKITNAFE
-227 YKMKVGSKIKTMTR
+227 YKMKIGNKSKTMTR
-241 EELTNYV
+241 EEITNYV
-248 RSTNPKIRE
+248 RNTNPKIRE

-262 ILSKYSEN
+262 ILTKYTEN
-270 KGVVGEIYQNIVQNW
+270 KGVVGEIYQNIVLNW
-285 KDEGIEIRGYK
+285 RDEGIEIRGYE

-309 DKTID
+309 DKTIE
-314 SLLSICKKNSPIFQ
+314 SLLSICRKNSPVFQ
-328 KFFIQKAKML
+328 KFFVQKAKML

-351 AAANIKEKNYSYDK
+351 AAANIKEKNYAYDK

-375 KFSSTLEE
+375 KFSNTLEE
-383 HARKVFNENHIDSD
+383 YARKVFNESHIDSA

-438 HAVHSQTAQDRS
+438 HAVHSQAAQDRS

-473 DNLSNK
+473 DNLSDK
-479 ISDDEKK
+479 ISDNEKK
-486 AMLSEKIDDLYAT
+486 IMLAEKIDDLYAT
-499 ILRQSFFT
+499 IMRQSFFT
-507 IFEVDAHKQIGNGT
+507 IFEVDAHKQIGEGT
-521 TIDEISNTY
+521 TINEISKTY
-530 LKNLKV
+530 LQNLKE
-536 QFGNSVSLSDDFEIE
+536 QFGNSVSLSDDFAIE

-587 DFVPAYINILAAG
+587 DFVPAYMSILAAG
-600 GSKKPEKLLSE
+600 GSKKPEKLLAE

-616 TSPKFWQEGFDY
+616 RSPKFWQEGFDY
-628 VKDQVNTLASLN
+628 VNEQVKVLASLN

>member
-1 MIFAKKIEPI
+1 MAEY
-11 FRNEFVKIWN
+11 
-21 FGKVSQGIVKNEE
+21 
-34 SNSHIHFLIVTK
+34 H
-46 QQTQMSSYQLGK
+46 LGE
-58 WDLTELVKNPKS
+58 WDLSELARDPKS
-70 PAFQKQIQ
+70 PAFQKQIL
-78 ELERQAKKFEKI
+78 ELEKQSEKFEKI
-90 KSKLNPKMSSKQ
+90 KSKLDPKMSSEK
-102 FMNILHQ
+102 FMSILHQ
-109 VEEISENMSRI
+109 VEEISEKMSKI

-162 KTQVDNKN
+162 KTQIDDKN

-176 DAGELTE
+176 NAGEVTE

-194 ALSEPEERI
+194 ALSESEEKI

-217 LYDKITNSFE
+217 LYDKITNAYE
-227 YKMKVGSKIKTMTR
+227 YKMKVGNKTKKMTR

-248 RSTNPKIRE
+248 RSTNSKVRE

-262 ILSKYSEN
+262 ILTKYTQN
-270 KGVVGEIYQNIVQNW
+270 KGVVGEIYQNIVLNW
-285 KDEGIEIRGYK
+285 RDEGIEIRGYK

-302 NIGNDVD
+302 NIGNNVD
-309 DKTID
+309 DKTIE
-314 SLLSICKKNSPIFQ
+314 SLLSVCRGNSPVFQ

-351 AAANIKEKNYSYDK
+351 AGANIKEKNYSYNS

-375 KFSSTLEE
+375 KFSDTLEE
-383 HARKVFNENHIDSD
+383 FARKVFREKHIDSSV
-397 IRQGKRDGAFCST
+397 RQGKRDGAFCST
-410 LTPKITPYV
+410 LTPGITPYV

-438 HAVHSQTAQDRS
+438 HAVHSQAAQDRS

-473 DNLSNK
+473 DNISDK
-479 ISDDEKK
+479 ISDNEKK
-486 AMLSEKIDDLYAT
+486 IMLSEKIDDLYAT

-507 IFEVDAHKQIGNGT
+507 IFEVDAHEQIGKGT
-521 TIDEISNTY
+521 TVDEISKTY
-530 LKNLKV
+530 MKNLKE
-536 QFGNSVSLSDDFEIE
+536 QFGNSVNLSDDFAIE

-587 DFVPAYINILAAG
+587 DFVPAYIEILAAG
-600 GSKKPEKLLSE
+600 GSKKPEKLLLE
-611 YGFDI
+611 HGFDI
-616 TSPKFWQEGFDY
+616 RSTKFWQEGFDY
-628 VKDQVNTLASLN
+628 VSNQVRTLSSLN

>member
-1 MIFAKKIEPI
+1 MVE
-11 FRNEFVKIWN
+11 
-21 FGKVSQGIVKNEE
+21 
-34 SNSHIHFLIVTK
+34 
-46 QQTQMSSYQLGK
+46 YQLGR
-58 WDLTELVKNPKS
+58 WDLSELAKNPKS
-70 PAFQKQIQ
+70 QAFQKQIR
-78 ELERQAKKFEKI
+78 ELENHAKKFEKI
-90 KSKLNPKMSSKQ
+90 KLKLDPKMSSKR
-102 FMNILHQ
+102 FMSILQ
-109 VEEISENMSRI
+109 EVEKISEKMSKI

-162 KTQVDNKN
+162 KIQVDEKN
-170 AKRLMK
+170 AMRLIK

-217 LYDKITNSFE
+217 LYDKITNAYE
-227 YKMKVGSKIKTMTR
+227 YKMKIGNKTKKMTR

-248 RSTNPKIRE
+248 RSTSPKIRE

-262 ILSKYSEN
+262 ILTKYTEN
-270 KGVVGEIYQNIVQNW
+270 KGVIGEIYQNIVLNW
-285 KDEGIEIRGYK
+285 RDEGIEIRGYK
-296 SPISMR
+296 TPISMR

-309 DKTID
+309 DKTIE
-314 SLLSICKKNSPIFQ
+314 SLLSVCRKNSPIFQ
-328 KFFIQKAKML
+328 KFFVQKAKML
-338 KMKKLRR
+338 KIKKLRR
-345 YDLYAP
+345 YDVYAP
-351 AAANIKEKNYSYDK
+351 AAANIKEKNYTYSK

-375 KFSSTLEE
+375 KFSETLEE
-383 HARKVFNENHIDSD
+383 FARKIFNENHIDSSV
-397 IRQGKRDGAFCST
+397 RQGKRDGAFCST

-438 HAVHSQTAQDRS
+438 HAVHSQAAQDRS

-473 DNLSNK
+473 DNLSDK
-479 ISDDEKK
+479 ISDNEKK
-486 AMLSEKIDDLYAT
+486 IMLSEKIDDLYAT

-507 IFEVDAHKQIGNGT
+507 IFEVDAHKQIGKGT
-521 TIDEISNTY
+521 TVDEISKTY
-530 LKNLKV
+530 LQNLKE
-536 QFGNSVSLSDDFEIE
+536 QFGNSVNLSEDFGIE

-587 DFVPAYINILAAG
+587 DFVSSYINILAAG

-616 TSPKFWQEGFDY
+616 RSPKFWQEGFDY
-628 VKDQVNTLASLN
+628 VDEQVKALSSLN

>member
-1 MIFAKKIEPI
+1 MTEIK
-11 FRNEFVKIWN
+11 
-21 FGKVSQGIVKNEE
+21 
-34 SNSHIHFLIVTK
+34 
-46 QQTQMSSYQLGK
+46 LGG
-58 WDLTELVKNPKS
+58 WDLSELTKNAKG

-78 ELERQAKKFEKI
+78 KLEKQARKFEKI
-90 KSKLNPKMSSKQ
+90 KLKLDPKMSSKK
-102 FMNILHQ
+102 FMSIIQQ
-109 VEEISENMSRI
+109 VEEMSEKMSKI

-142 KMSKLGSEISN
+142 QMSKLGSEISN

-162 KTQVDNKN
+162 KTQVDKKN

-176 DAGELTE
+176 NAGEITE
-183 YLSHKRLFAKY
+183 YLLHKRLFAKY

-217 LYDKITNSFE
+217 LYDKITNAYE
-227 YKMKVGSKIKTMTR
+227 YKMKIGNKTKILTR

-262 ILSKYSEN
+262 ILTKYTEN
-270 KGVVGEIYQNIVQNW
+270 KGVIGEIYQNIVLNW
-285 KDEGIEIRGYK
+285 RDEGIEIRGYK
-296 SPISMR
+296 TPISMR

-309 DKTID
+309 DKTIE
-314 SLLSICKKNSPIFQ
+314 SLLSVCKKNSSVFQ
-328 KFFIQKAKML
+328 KFFVQKAKML

-351 AAANIKEKNYSYDK
+351 AAANIKEKNYTYNK

-375 KFSSTLEE
+375 KFSETLEGF
-383 HARKVFNENHIDSD
+383 ARKVFNENHIDSSV
-397 IRQGKRDGAFCST
+397 RQGKRDGAFCST
-410 LTPKITPYV
+410 LSPKITPYV

-438 HAVHSQTAQDRS
+438 HAVHSQAAQDRS

-473 DNLSNK
+473 DNLADK

-486 AMLSEKIDDLYAT
+486 IMLSEKIDDLYAT

-507 IFEVDAHKQIGNGT
+507 IFEVDAHKQIGKGT
-521 TIDEISNTY
+521 TVDEISKMY
-530 LKNLKV
+530 LQNLKE
-536 QFGNSVSLSDDFEIE
+536 QFGNSVSLSEDFAIE

-587 DFVPAYINILAAG
+587 DFVPSYINILAAG
-600 GSKKPEKLLSE
+600 GSKKPESLLSE
-611 YGFDI
+611 HGFDI
-616 TSPKFWQEGFDY
+616 RSPKFWQEGFDY
-628 VKDQVNTLASLN
+628 VNEQIKTLSSLN

>member
-1 MIFAKKIEPI
+1 MVE
-11 FRNEFVKIWN
+11 
-21 FGKVSQGIVKNEE
+21 
-34 SNSHIHFLIVTK
+34 
-46 QQTQMSSYQLGK
+46 YQLGE
-58 WDLTELVKNPKS
+58 WDLSELAKNPKS
-70 PAFQKQIQ
+70 QAFQKQIK
-78 ELERQAKKFEKI
+78 ELENQAKKFEKI
-90 KSKLNPKMSSKQ
+90 KLKLHPKMSSKK
-102 FMNILHQ
+102 FMSILNE
-109 VEEISENMSRI
+109 VEGISEKMSKI

-162 KTQVDNKN
+162 KTQIDEKN
-170 AKRLMK
+170 AKRLIK
-176 DAGELTE
+176 DSGELTE
-183 YLSHKRLFAKY
+183 YLAHKRLFAKY

-217 LYDKITNSFE
+217 LYDKITNAYE
-227 YKMKVGSKIKTMTR
+227 YKMKIGNKTKKMTR

-248 RSTNPKIRE
+248 RSTSPKIRE

-262 ILSKYSEN
+262 ILTKYTEN
-270 KGVVGEIYQNIVQNW
+270 KGVIGEIYQNIVLNW
-285 KDEGIEIRGYK
+285 RDEGIEIRGYK

-302 NIGNDVD
+302 NIGNNVD
-309 DKTID
+309 GKTIE
-314 SLLSICKKNSPIFQ
+314 SLLAVCRKNSPVFQ
-328 KFFIQKAKML
+328 KFFVQKAKML
-338 KMKKLRR
+338 KIKKLRR
-345 YDLYAP
+345 YDVYAP
-351 AAANIKEKNYSYDK
+351 AAANIKEKNYTYNK

-375 KFSSTLEE
+375 KFSETLEE
-383 HARKVFNENHIDSD
+383 FARKVFNENHIDSS

-438 HAVHSQTAQDRS
+438 HAVHSQAAQDRS

-473 DNLSNK
+473 DNLSDK

-486 AMLSEKIDDLYAT
+486 IMLSEKIDDLYAT
-499 ILRQSFFT
+499 IMRQSFFT
-507 IFEVDAHKQIGNGT
+507 IFEIDAHKQIGEGT
-521 TIDEISNTY
+521 TIDEISKTY
-530 LKNLKV
+530 LQNLKE
-536 QFGNSVSLSDDFEIE
+536 QFGNSVSLSEDFAIE

-587 DFVPAYINILAAG
+587 DFVPSYIKILAAG

-616 TSPKFWQEGFDY
+616 RSPKFWQEGFDY
-628 VKDQVNTLASLN
+628 VDEQVKALSSLN